1 MNFKINLNSKKV
13 HSVCSNSTNVCNFQL
28 CINAFSFFSQI
39 NHHCFSSFIAAKA
52 KKLLYLSILSDRFL
66 LLVLKCGDLVSSKT
80 SLHLNVF
87 N

>member
-1 MNFKINLNSKKV
+1 MNFKINLNSKKGAQCV
-13 HSVCSNSTNVCNFQL
+13 LKFYKCIQFSI

-39 NHHCFSSFIAAKA
+39 NHHCFSSFVAAKA

-66 LLVLKCGDLVSSKT
+66 LLVLKCGDLASSKT